1 MLIDMEDEHE
11 CEQIDRFKEIFNRLD
26 LKHKGKFN
34 LSQLHDALKE
44 QNHPLSSSQVGVE
57 TLFQAMDI
65 NDDKWVDW
73 SDFLT
78 FAVRAELQI
87 REGFKKIDKDDDG
100 LIRRSEVSKYLSRI
114 RNKEMTKDV
123 DITSNN
129 HQKNKLNQKTFL
141 YWAFWKRIPN
151 RKELYTH
158 HQNQIKDNP
167 DHYITYNEW
176 RDFLL
181 LMPREKGSRLKT
193 AYQYFYLFNEDLD
206 VNADGD
212 MILNNEFINGFSY
225 FLAGGI
231 SGVISR
237 TFTAPLDRIKV
248 FLIART
254 DLSSTI
260 LNSKHH
266 LLELNPNAKLNRLKS
281 PIVKAIESLYKQGGL
296 KSFYV
301 GNGLNSI
308 KVFPE
313 SSIKFG
319 TFEITKKILSRLEGH
334 SNNDQLSKLSTYL
347 AGGISGVISQFCS
360 YPIDTVKFRMQCA
373 PLDNQLKGN
382 ALLLTTIK
390 NMYKE
395 NGIQTFYRGVVVGLL
410 GIFPYAALD
419 LGTFTALKSW
429 YIKKQST
436 YLNIPRENIE
446 LNNMNILTL
455 GALSGT
461 IGATVV
467 YPINSLRTRLQ
478 AQGTF
483 AHPHRY
489 KGFWDVLNKTFAKEG
504 LQGLY
509 KGLTPTLM
517 KVCPAVSISYLCY
530 ENLKSL
536 TNLH

>member
-1 MLIDMEDEHE
+1 MEEGELHRQ
-11 CEQIDRFKEIFNRLD
+11 EQLARFREAFDTLD
-26 LKHKGKFN
+26 GDHRGKFDVD
-34 LSQLHDALKE
+34 QLHTALRK
-44 QNHPLSSSQVGVE
+44 QRHPLSSSRAGVE
-57 TLFQAMDI
+57 TLFLAMDI
-65 NDDKWVDW
+65 NGDHWVDW
-73 SDFLT
+73 TDFLT
-78 FAVRAELQI
+78 FAARAESQI
-87 REGFKKIDKDDDG
+87 KAGFQKIDKDHDG

-114 RNKEMTKDV
+114 RAKEL
-123 DITSNN
+123 NN
-129 HQKNKLNQKTFL
+129 SGDSSGDADSHKNFL

-151 RKELYTH
+151 STDLHKKN
-158 HQNQIKDNP
+158 HQTQIKDSP
-167 DHYITYNEW
+167 DHYITYDEW

-181 LMPREKGSRLKT
+181 LMPREEGSRLKA
-193 AYQYFYLFNEDLD
+193 AYQYFYLFHEDLD

-212 MILNNEFINGFSY
+212 MILTNEFINGFSY

-260 LNSKHH
+260 LNSKSH
-266 LLELNPNAKLNRLKS
+266 LLELNPNANLDRLKS
-281 PIVKAIESLYKQGGL
+281 PIVKAIQSLYRQGGL
-296 KSFYV
+296 RSFYV

-319 TFEITKKILSRLEGH
+319 VFEMTKKLLLRLEGG
-334 SNNDQLSKLSTYL
+334 NNKNDQLSKVSTYL
-347 AGGISGVISQFCS
+347 AGGISGVIAQFCS
-360 YPIDTVKFRMQCA
+360 YPIDTIKFRMQCA

-382 ALLLTTIK
+382 ALLMTTVK
-390 NMYKE
+390 NMYME
-395 NGIQTFYRGVVVGLL
+395 NGIKTFYRGVIVGLL

-429 YIKKQST
+429 YITRQST
-436 YLNIPRENIE
+436 YLDIPRDNIE
-446 LNNMNILTL
+446 LNNMSILSL

-483 AHPHRY
+483 AHPYRY
-489 KGFWDVLNKTFAKEG
+489 KGFWDVLTKTYAKEG

-517 KVCPAVSISYLCY
+517 KVCPAVSMSYLCY
-530 ENLKSL
+530 ENLKSF